1 MNEELE
7 KVRSLINRG
16 SRIVFLGGAGVST
29 ASGIPDFRSPK
40 GLYNIKNKYGVSY
53 ETMLSRTYFFEHTEE
68 FYEFYWQSMVNL
80 SAKPNLAHISL
91 ANYEK
96 NGGHID
102 ILTQN
107 IDGLHQDAGSKRV
120 FELHGS
126 TKRYYCLNCGKLH
139 KLDDIKEKK
148 GIPHCGCGGILKPD
162 VVLYEEP
169 LDELILKESIYS
181 LRYSDILIVGGTS
194 LNVYPAAGLI
204 YEFQGQHKII
214 INKEK
219 TSLDSFFDYVIH
231 EDIGEALSYI
241 LGNK

>member
-1 MNEELE
+1 MKEELE
-7 KVRSLINRG
+7 DIRKLIKKDN
-16 SRIVFLGGAGVST
+16 RIVFLGGAGVST
-29 ASGIPDFRSPK
+29 ASGIPDFRSPQ

-53 ETMLSRTYFFEHTEE
+53 ETMLSRSYFFEHTKE
-68 FYEFYWQSMVNL
+68 FYEFYWQSMVNMN
-80 SAKPNLAHISL
+80 AKPNLAHMSL
-91 ANYEK
+91 ANFEK
-96 NGGHID
+96 RGGHVD

-126 TKRYYCLNCGKLH
+126 VRRYYCLNCNKFH
-139 KLDDIKEKK
+139 KLEDIKEKK
-148 GIPHCGCGGILKPD
+148 GVPHCPCGGILKPD

-169 LDELILKESIYS
+169 LDDLIIKESIYS

-204 YEFQGQHKII
+204 YEFQGQHKIL

-231 EDIGEALSYI
+231 EDIGATLSYI
-241 LGNK
+241 LDNK